1 MEEIKP
7 MLKQCMANVMRKKR
21 FDSETDFKAHLAMEL
36 KKEKLSVIVEYNTLN
51 LYLDN
56 DAEYNEFAF
65 PSTPRN
71 SFVVTD
77 IAIEYKGTIYPIEL
91 KYTFFNTNSS
101 KTEFGSDA
109 TTNIKGF
116 IANINIIKSIKKI
129 NTGYCI
135 FLNNTKDFINKK
147 IQALNEED
155 TLLIKGYEWVDA
167 DNPYGYACLF
177 KEVVCP

>member
-1 MEEIKP
+1 MKEIKSI
-7 MLKQCMANVMRKKR
+7 LKQCMVSVMRHEP
-21 FDSETDFKAHLAMEL
+21 FPSEADFMAHLAMEL
-36 KKEKLSVIVEYNTLN
+36 KKEKLSVIVEYNSLN

-56 DAEYNEFAF
+56 DAEYKKIASQLN
-65 PSTPRN
+65 PRN
-71 SFVVTD
+71 KLPVID
-77 IAIEYKGTIYPIEL
+77 IVIEHEGNIYPIEL
-91 KYTFFNTNSS
+91 KYTFFNAG

-116 IANINIIKSIKKI
+116 IADIEIIKSIKKI

-135 FLNNTKDFINKK
+135 FLNNTKDFINEK

-167 DNPYGYACLF
+167 DNPYDYACLF
-177 KEVVCP
+177 KEIVRP

>member
-1 MEEIKP
+1 MEEIKSI
-7 MLKQCMANVMRKKR
+7 LKQCMEKVMRKKR

-56 DAEYNEFAF
+56 VDEYNEFDSRF
-65 PSTPRN
+65 VSRN
-71 SFVVTD
+71 RFIVTD

-91 KYTFFNTNSS
+91 KYTFFNANSS

-109 TTNIKGF
+109 TTNTKGF
-116 IANINIIKSIKKI
+116 IADINIIKSIKKI

-135 FLNNTKDFINKK
+135 FLNNTKDFINEK
-147 IQALNEED
+147 IEALNEED

-167 DNPYGYACLF
+167 DIPYGYACLF
-177 KEVVCP
+177 KEIVCP